1 MLKGLLTL
9 ALIFCLSPSWA
20 QEIKIGLL
28 APEGTTWA
36 RKMREMAD
44 EIKQATG
51 DKVTLRLYF
60 GGAQGDEHDVLRKIR
75 VGQLQGGIFTGKTLG
90 EISGDVRVLEI
101 PFNFNGDRAKAS
113 KALQGMTPYLDGKL
127 KEAKFTN
134 LGFFEIGDVY
144 YVSQKNTPSLASLSG
159 VKIWSWEGDKLVSA
173 MVESLKLVSVPLP
186 ITDVL
191 SSLSTGIIEA
201 AYAPPL
207 GIIALQWNTR
217 VNYLLDLPLS
227 FSVGAF
233 LVSDKTWSRISPE
246 HQKIVKGISERYIS
260 EINEA
265 NHKDNQDALGAL
277 KAMGIEFLKFP
288 EADLATSMALREEMV
303 QKLTGSLFSKEA
315 FDQLNTLLQD

>member
-1 MLKGLLTL
+1 MLKRMLVCSFILC
-9 ALIFCLSPSWA
+9 ASVSWA
-20 QEIKIGLL
+20 QEIKVGLL

-101 PFNFNGDRAKAS
+101 PFNFNGDRNKAAH
-113 KALQGMTPYLDGKL
+113 ALKGMTPLLNSKL
-127 KEAKFTN
+127 NEAKFTN

-144 YVSQKNTPSLASLSG
+144 YVSQKSTPSLASLSG

-201 AYAPPL
+201 AYAPPM
-207 GIIALQWNTR
+207 GIIAFQWNTR

-233 LVSDKTWSRISPE
+233 LVGEKTWSKITPE
-246 HQKIVKGISERYIS
+246 HQKIIREISDRTIAQ
-260 EINEA
+260 INEA

-303 QKLTGSLFSKEA
+303 QKLTGNLFSQEALDKLNSLLKE
-315 FDQLNTLLQD
+315 

>member
-1 MLKGLLTL
+1 MLIRLIVLLSL
-9 ALIFCLSPSWA
+9 GFSNVLWA
-20 QEIKIGLL
+20 QEIKVGLL

-44 EIKQATG
+44 EIKKATG

-113 KALQGMTPYLDGKL
+113 KALEGMTPYLNAKL
-127 KEAKFTN
+127 SEAKFTN

-144 YVSQKNTPSLASLSG
+144 YVSQKSTPTLASLSG
-159 VKIWSWEGDKLVSA
+159 VKIWSWEGDRLVSA
-173 MVESLKLVSVPLP
+173 MVESLRLVSVPLP

-201 AYAPPL
+201 AYAPPM
-207 GIIALQWNTR
+207 GIIAFQWNTR

-233 LVSDKTWSRISPE
+233 LVGDRTWSRISAD
-246 HQKIVKGISERYIS
+246 HQKIIKEISDRYIA

-265 NHKDNQDALGAL
+265 NHKDNQEALSAL
-277 KAMGIEFLKFP
+277 RSMGIEFLKFP
-288 EADLATSMALREEMV
+288 ETDLATSKALREEMV
-303 QKLTGSLFSKEA
+303 TKLTGNLFSKEA
-315 FDQLNTLLQD
+315 LDQLNNLLKD